1 MADLSTL
8 TNEELQAMRNG
19 DFSKISNEKLQA
31 LRQSFAT
38 SGSQAQ
44 PQSTFPSIS
53 APEPKPQVEP
63 QRLRSAAQGLTLGFG
78 DEIEALVRSKVAGQD
93 FDKTIAQIRSDLAAY
108 REDDPAGALVY
119 EAGGSMIAPGG
130 ALKFALGKSPTL
142 LRVLGATTGV
152 GGVSGGVSALGT
164 GEGNIIERSARVPAG
179 VGFGAVT
186 GPVGYGIGKGLQM
199 GTNALI
205 DMARR
210 RIGGRG
216 AKIVENE
223 IQRIARETGMTDDE
237 IFAGVMRGDILAEN
251 KTIQDIVRAYARG
264 GGEASEMLKRSLS
277 KRPEELRGK
286 ALEDLNRVLFPDAQ
300 GNVRRVVGEA
310 DEVMRKQEGQQYR
323 SAFER
328 GGVITQETLGA
339 IEQGIKR
346 SPGAGR
352 ALQEAYQAQ
361 TGKTP
366 FFSIK
371 DGEVVYDRAPT
382 LQDAEILMRGLR
394 DLADEAFRGGRGSA
408 GQGFKEAEKILRA
421 EINKSSTLF
430 ERGSGSA
437 LSTGPIRP
445 SIGEQ
450 GYGNVYRPVVK
461 TVEQTRKQAAKL
473 RSSRDSFDYGKT
485 IFGQNADQVSIDF
498 ERVTPENI
506 KYLRAGVMDAIRNK
520 MATGNKLTF
529 MKRLSDPQTK
539 EGQILRTIY
548 PQDELDGVLDTVGR
562 AARSQE
568 ASGAIL
574 GGSGTAPT
582 QMQASRIGS
591 DVSLQEVTSA
601 MTGNPLAIVSAA
613 RKMLRSVLPAN
624 LTDKQ
629 RADVAEVLVSEDPQL
644 VLRALR
650 DDSAFAEFAKKAR
663 GVTSQAPTGL
673 LGTSSFFGGMSG
685 GNLSTTE

>member
-430 ERGSGSA
+430 ERGGDTES
-437 LSTGPIRP
+437 
-445 SIGEQ
+445 
-450 GYGNVYRPVVK
+450 YGGIYRPVVK

>member
-430 ERGSGSA
+430 ERGGDTES
-437 LSTGPIRP
+437 
-445 SIGEQ
+445 
-450 GYGNVYRPVVK
+450 YGGIYRPVVK

-498 ERVTPENI
+498 ERVTPENM

-663 GVTSQAPTGL
+663 GVTSQAPAGL

>member
-108 REDDPAGALVY
+108 READPAGALVY

-430 ERGSGSA
+430 ERGGDTES
-437 LSTGPIRP
+437 
-445 SIGEQ
+445 
-450 GYGNVYRPVVK
+450 YGGIYRPVVK

-498 ERVTPENI
+498 ERVTPENM

-663 GVTSQAPTGL
+663 GVTSQAPAGL

>member
-264 GGEASEMLKRSLS
+264 GGEASEILKRSLS

-382 LQDAEILMRGLR
+382 LKDAEILMRGLR

-430 ERGSGSA
+430 ERGGDTES
-437 LSTGPIRP
+437 
-445 SIGEQ
+445 
-450 GYGNVYRPVVK
+450 YGGIYRPVVK

-498 ERVTPENI
+498 ERVTPENM

>member
-108 REDDPAGALVY
+108 READPAGALVY
-119 EAGGSMIAPGG
+119 EAGGSMITPGG

-498 ERVTPENI
+498 ERVTPENM

-663 GVTSQAPTGL
+663 GVTSQAPAGL

>member
-142 LRVLGATTGV
+142 LRVLGATTSV

-430 ERGSGSA
+430 ERGGDTES
-437 LSTGPIRP
+437 
-445 SIGEQ
+445 
-450 GYGNVYRPVVK
+450 YGGIYRPVVK

-498 ERVTPENI
+498 ERVTPENM

>member
-108 REDDPAGALVY
+108 READPAGALVY

-382 LQDAEILMRGLR
+382 LKDAEILMRGLR

-430 ERGSGSA
+430 ERGGDTES
-437 LSTGPIRP
+437 
-445 SIGEQ
+445 
-450 GYGNVYRPVVK
+450 YGGIYRPVVK

-498 ERVTPENI
+498 ERVTPENM

-663 GVTSQAPTGL
+663 GVTSQAPAGL

>member
-1 MADLSTL
+1 MADLSTF
-8 TNEELQAMRNG
+8 TTEELQAIRNG
-19 DFSKISNEKLQA
+19 DFSKISNEKLQT
-31 LRQSFAT
+31 LRQSLAT

-53 APEPKPQVEP
+53 APAPKPQVEP

-108 REDDPAGALVY
+108 REDDPAGALIY

-186 GPVGYGIGKGLQM
+186 GPVGYGVGKGLQM

-223 IQRIARETGMTDDE
+223 IQRIARETNMTDDE

-264 GGEASEMLKRSLS
+264 GGEASEILKRSLS

-286 ALEDLNRVLFPDAQ
+286 ALEDLNRALFPDAQ

-328 GGVITQETLGA
+328 GGVITQETLQA
-339 IEQGIKR
+339 IEQGIRR
-346 SPGAGR
+346 SPASGR

-366 FFSIK
+366 FFSLK

-430 ERGSGSA
+430 ERGGDTEGYSG
-437 LSTGPIRP
+437 I
-445 SIGEQ
+445 
-450 GYGNVYRPVVK
+450 YRPVVK

-498 ERVTPENI
+498 ERVTPENM

-548 PQDELDGVLDTVGR
+548 PQDELEGVLDTVGR

-663 GVTSQAPTGL
+663 GVTSQVPAGL

-685 GNLSTTE
+685 GNLSTME

>member
-286 ALEDLNRVLFPDAQ
+286 ALE
-300 GNVRRVVGEA
+300 E
-310 DEVMRKQEGQQYR
+310 
-323 SAFER
+323 
-328 GGVITQETLGA
+328 
-339 IEQGIKR
+339 
-346 SPGAGR
+346 GAGR

-382 LQDAEILMRGLR
+382 LKDAEILMRGLR

-461 TVEQTRKQAAKL
+461 TIEQTRKQ
-473 RSSRDSFDYGKT
+473 
-485 IFGQNADQVSIDF
+485 
-498 ERVTPENI
+498 
-506 KYLRAGVMDAIRNK
+506 
-520 MATGNKLTF
+520 
-529 MKRLSDPQTK
+529 
-539 EGQILRTIY
+539 
-548 PQDELDGVLDTVGR
+548 
-562 AARSQE
+562 
-568 ASGAIL
+568 
-574 GGSGTAPT
+574 
-582 QMQASRIGS
+582 
-591 DVSLQEVTSA
+591 EVT
-601 MTGNPLAIVSAA
+601 LIKRFV
-613 RKMLRSVLPAN
+613 
-624 LTDKQ
+624 
-629 RADVAEVLVSEDPQL
+629 
-644 VLRALR
+644 
-650 DDSAFAEFAKKAR
+650 
-663 GVTSQAPTGL
+663 
-673 LGTSSFFGGMSG
+673 
-685 GNLSTTE
+685 

>member
-53 APEPKPQVEP
+53 APEPKPQVET

-108 REDDPAGALVY
+108 READPAGALVY

-264 GGEASEMLKRSLS
+264 GGEASEILKRSLS

-382 LQDAEILMRGLR
+382 LKDAEILMRGLR

-461 TVEQTRKQAAKL
+461 TIEQTRKQAAKL

-498 ERVTPENI
+498 ERVTPENM

-663 GVTSQAPTGL
+663 GVTSQAPAGL

>member
-8 TNEELQAMRNG
+8 TTEELQAIRNG
-19 DFSKISNEKLQA
+19 DFSKISNEKLQT
-31 LRQSFAT
+31 LRQSLAT
-38 SGSQAQ
+38 SGSQPQ
-44 PQSTFPSIS
+44 KQSTFPSIS

-108 REDDPAGALVY
+108 REDDPAGALIY
-119 EAGGSMIAPGG
+119 EAGGSMITPGG

-223 IQRIARETGMTDDE
+223 IQRIARETNMTDDE

-264 GGEASEMLKRSLS
+264 GGEASEILKRSLS

-286 ALEDLNRVLFPDAQ
+286 ALEDLNRALFPDAQ

-310 DEVMRKQEGQQYR
+310 DEVMKKQEGQLYR

-328 GGVITQETLGA
+328 GGVITQEMLQA
-339 IEQGIKR
+339 IEQGIRR
-346 SPGAGR
+346 SPASGR

-366 FFSIK
+366 FFSLK

-382 LQDAEILMRGLR
+382 LEDAEILMRGLR

-430 ERGSGSA
+430 ERGGDTEGYSG
-437 LSTGPIRP
+437 I
-445 SIGEQ
+445 
-450 GYGNVYRPVVK
+450 YRPVVK
-461 TVEQTRKQAAKL
+461 TVEQTRKQGAKL

-498 ERVTPENI
+498 ERVTPENM

-548 PQDELDGVLDTVGR
+548 PQDELEGVLDTVGR

-568 ASGAIL
+568 ASGDIL

-601 MTGNPLAIVSAA
+601 VTGNPLAIVSAA

-663 GVTSQAPTGL
+663 GVTSQVPVGL

>member
-1 MADLSTL
+1 MADLSTF
-8 TNEELQAMRNG
+8 TTEELQAIRNG
-19 DFSKISNEKLQA
+19 DFSKISNEKLQT
-31 LRQSFAT
+31 LRQSLAT

-53 APEPKPQVEP
+53 APAPKPQVEP

-108 REDDPAGALVY
+108 REDDPAGALIY

-186 GPVGYGIGKGLQM
+186 GPVGYGVGKGLQM

-223 IQRIARETGMTDDE
+223 IQRIARETNMTDDE

-264 GGEASEMLKRSLS
+264 GGEASEILKRSLS

-286 ALEDLNRVLFPDAQ
+286 ALEDLNRALFPDAQ

-328 GGVITQETLGA
+328 GGVITQETLQA
-339 IEQGIKR
+339 IEQGIRR
-346 SPGAGR
+346 SPASGR

-366 FFSIK
+366 FFSLK

-430 ERGSGSA
+430 ERGGDTEGYSG
-437 LSTGPIRP
+437 I
-445 SIGEQ
+445 
-450 GYGNVYRPVVK
+450 YRPVVK

-498 ERVTPENI
+498 ERVTPENM

-548 PQDELDGVLDTVGR
+548 PQDELEGVLDTVGR
-562 AARSQE
+562 AARSQK

-663 GVTSQAPTGL
+663 GVTSQVPAGL

-685 GNLSTTE
+685 GNLSTME

>member
-430 ERGSGSA
+430 ERGGDTES
-437 LSTGPIRP
+437 
-445 SIGEQ
+445 
-450 GYGNVYRPVVK
+450 YGGIYRPVVK

-498 ERVTPENI
+498 ERVTPENM

-629 RADVAEVLVSEDPQL
+629 RADVAEVLVSENPQL

>member
-108 REDDPAGALVY
+108 READPAGALVY
-119 EAGGSMIAPGG
+119 EAGGSMITPGG

-430 ERGSGSA
+430 ERGGDTES
-437 LSTGPIRP
+437 
-445 SIGEQ
+445 
-450 GYGNVYRPVVK
+450 YGGIYRPVVK

-498 ERVTPENI
+498 ERVTPENM

-663 GVTSQAPTGL
+663 GVTSQAPAGL

>member
-119 EAGGSMIAPGG
+119 EAGGSMITPGG

-430 ERGSGSA
+430 ERGGDTES
-437 LSTGPIRP
+437 
-445 SIGEQ
+445 
-450 GYGNVYRPVVK
+450 YGGIYRPVVK

-498 ERVTPENI
+498 ERVTPENM

-663 GVTSQAPTGL
+663 GVTSQAPAGL

>member
-430 ERGSGSA
+430 ERGGDTES
-437 LSTGPIRP
+437 
-445 SIGEQ
+445 
-450 GYGNVYRPVVK
+450 YGGIYRPVVK

-498 ERVTPENI
+498 ERVTPENM

-529 MKRLSDPQTK
+529 MKRLNDPQTK

-663 GVTSQAPTGL
+663 GVTSQAPAGL

>member
-1 MADLSTL
+1 MADLSIL
-8 TNEELQAMRNG
+8 TDDELKAMRGG
-19 DFSKISNEKLQA
+19 DFSKISNDKLQA
-31 LRQSFAT
+31 LRQSLAT
-38 SGSQAQ
+38 SGALEQ
-44 PQSTFPSIS
+44 PQATFPSIGELT
-53 APEPKPQVEP
+53 PPQEAKVEP
-63 QRLRSAAQGLTLGFG
+63 QRLRSMAQGLSLGTS
-78 DEIEALVRSKVAGQD
+78 DEIEAYVRSKVAGED
-93 FDKTIAQIRSDLAAY
+93 FDKTINQIRSELATY
-108 REDDPAGALVY
+108 REAEPAAALAY
-119 EAGGSMIAPGG
+119 EAGGSMLLPGG

-142 LRVLGATTGV
+142 LRVAGATAGV
-152 GGVSGGVSALGT
+152 GGVSGGITAAAT
-164 GEGNIIERSARVPAG
+164 GEGGLLERSARVPAG
-179 VGFGAVT
+179 VAFGAAT
-186 GPVGYGIGKGLQM
+186 GPLGYATGKGLQL

-210 RIGGRG
+210 RLGGRG
-216 AKIVENE
+216 AKIVENQ
-223 IQRIARETGMTDDE
+223 IQNIAKETGMSDDE
-237 IFAGVMRGDILAEN
+237 IFKSIMRGDILAEN

-264 GGEASEMLKRSLS
+264 GGEASEILKRSLT

-286 ALEDLNRVLFPDAQ
+286 ALDELNRVLFPDAQ
-300 GNVRRVVGEA
+300 GNVRRVVGQA
-310 DEVMRKQEGQQYR
+310 DEAMRQLEGQQYK
-323 SAFER
+323 SAFGR

-346 SPGAGR
+346 SPGAGK

-408 GQGFKEAEKILRA
+408 GQGYKEAEKMLRT
-421 EINKSSTLF
+421 EINKASTLF
-430 ERGSGSA
+430 EQGGDV
-437 LSTGPIRP
+437 
-445 SIGEQ
+445 Q
-450 GYGNVYRPVVK
+450 GYGGVYRPVVK
-461 TVEQTRKQAAKL
+461 TVEQTRKEAAKL

-498 ERVTPENI
+498 EKVTPDNV

-529 MKRLSDPQTK
+529 MKRLSDPTTK

-548 PQDELDGVLDTVGR
+548 PQDELDKVLDVVGR
-562 AARSQE
+562 ASRSQE

-574 GGSGTAPT
+574 GGSATAPT
-582 QMQASRIGS
+582 QMAANRIGMGI
-591 DVSLQEVTSA
+591 SLQEISSA
-601 MTGNPLAIVSAA
+601 ATGNPLAIISAA
-613 RKMLRSVLPAN
+613 RKMLKSALPEG

-629 RADVAEVLVSEDPQL
+629 RADVAKVLVSEDPQL
-644 VLRALR
+644 VLMALR
-650 DDSAFAEFAKKAR
+650 DDSALAELAKKAQSL
-663 GVTSQAPTGL
+663 TSKAPTGL
-673 LGTSSFFGGMSG
+673 LGVGSFFGGMSG

>member
-430 ERGSGSA
+430 ERGGDTES
-437 LSTGPIRP
+437 
-445 SIGEQ
+445 
-450 GYGNVYRPVVK
+450 YGGIYRPVVK

-498 ERVTPENI
+498 ERVTPENM

>member
-430 ERGSGSA
+430 ERGGDTES
-437 LSTGPIRP
+437 
-445 SIGEQ
+445 
-450 GYGNVYRPVVK
+450 YGGIYRPVVK

-498 ERVTPENI
+498 ERVTPENM

-529 MKRLSDPQTK
+529 MKRLNDPQTK

>member
-19 DFSKISNEKLQA
+19 DFSKISNDKLQA

-108 REDDPAGALVY
+108 REDDPAGALIY

-164 GEGNIIERSARVPAG
+164 GEGDIIERSARVPAG

-186 GPVGYGIGKGLQM
+186 GPVGYGVGKGLQM
-199 GTNALI
+199 GTSALI

-264 GGEASEMLKRSLS
+264 GGKASEILERSLT

-286 ALEDLNRVLFPDAQ
+286 ALEELNRVLFPDAQ
-300 GNVRRVVGEA
+300 GNVRRAVGQA
-310 DEVMRKQEGQQYR
+310 DEAMRQLEGQQYK
-323 SAFER
+323 SAFGR

-339 IEQGIKR
+339 MEQGIKR
-346 SPGAGR
+346 SPGSGK

-394 DLADEAFRGGRGSA
+394 DLADEAFRGGRGST
-408 GQGFKEAEKILRA
+408 GQGYKEAEKMLRA
-421 EINKSSTLF
+421 EINKASTLF
-430 ERGSGSA
+430 ERGGGA
-437 LSTGPIRP
+437 
-445 SIGEQ
+445 E
-450 GYGNVYRPVVK
+450 GYGGVYRPVVK
-461 TVEQTRKQAAKL
+461 TVEQTRKEAAKL

-498 ERVTPENI
+498 EKVSPENVN
-506 KYLRAGVMDAIRNK
+506 YLRAGVMDAIRNK

-548 PQDELDGVLDTVGR
+548 PQDELDKVLDVVGR

-568 ASGAIL
+568 ASGATL
-574 GGSGTAPT
+574 GGSPTAPT
-582 QMQASRIGS
+582 QMAASRIGMGL
-591 DVSLQEVTSA
+591 SLQEISSA
-601 MTGNPLAIVSAA
+601 MTGNPLAIFGAA
-613 RKMLRSVLPAN
+613 RKMLKSALPEN

-629 RADVAEVLVSEDPQL
+629 RAEVAKVLASEDPQL

-663 GVTSQAPTGL
+663 SVTSQAPAGL
-673 LGTSSFFGGMSG
+673 LGTSSFLGGMSG
-685 GNLSTTE
+685 GNLSTME

>member
-108 REDDPAGALVY
+108 READPAGALVY

-264 GGEASEMLKRSLS
+264 GGEASEILKRSLS

-382 LQDAEILMRGLR
+382 LKDAEILMRGLR

-461 TVEQTRKQAAKL
+461 TIEQTRKQAAKL

-498 ERVTPENI
+498 ERVTPENM

-663 GVTSQAPTGL
+663 GVTSQAPAGL

>member
-264 GGEASEMLKRSLS
+264 GGEASEILKRSLS

-461 TVEQTRKQAAKL
+461 TIEQTRKQAAKL

-498 ERVTPENI
+498 ERVTPENM

-663 GVTSQAPTGL
+663 GVTSQAPAGL

>member
-108 REDDPAGALVY
+108 READPAGALVY
-119 EAGGSMIAPGG
+119 EAGGSMITPGG

-430 ERGSGSA
+430 ERGSGSD

-450 GYGNVYRPVVK
+450 GYNFIGQLLRLLS
-461 TVEQTRKQAAKL
+461 KQENKPQSYAHQEIRLITAKQFL
-473 RSSRDSFDYGKT
+473 GKT
-485 IFGQNADQVSIDF
+485 PIRFLL
-498 ERVTPENI
+498 T
-506 KYLRAGVMDAIRNK
+506 LRGS
-520 MATGNKLTF
+520 
-529 MKRLSDPQTK
+529 RLKT
-539 EGQILRTIY
+539 
-548 PQDELDGVLDTVGR
+548 
-562 AARSQE
+562 
-568 ASGAIL
+568 
-574 GGSGTAPT
+574 
-582 QMQASRIGS
+582 
-591 DVSLQEVTSA
+591 
-601 MTGNPLAIVSAA
+601 
-613 RKMLRSVLPAN
+613 
-624 LTDKQ
+624 
-629 RADVAEVLVSEDPQL
+629 
-644 VLRALR
+644 
-650 DDSAFAEFAKKAR
+650 
-663 GVTSQAPTGL
+663 
-673 LGTSSFFGGMSG
+673 
-685 GNLSTTE
+685 